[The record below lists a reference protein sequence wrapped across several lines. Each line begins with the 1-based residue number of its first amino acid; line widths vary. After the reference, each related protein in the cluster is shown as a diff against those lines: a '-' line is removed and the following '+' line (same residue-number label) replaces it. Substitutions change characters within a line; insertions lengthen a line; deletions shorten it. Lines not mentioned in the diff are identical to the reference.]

1 MISTSAI
8 PAGIYV
14 NGKYIKKKWA
24 GLDSNQR
31 KLTLTGLQPVPFSL
45 SGTDP
50 FHTYIFSMME
60 RRIKNHKELIVNSLI
75 QFHRKIVFSVI
86 KADILDYFSKH
97 VQIIRQQAC
106 FDVVAEYIA

>member
-1 MISTSAI
+1 MRI
-8 PAGIYV
+8 AGQ
-14 NGKYIKKKWA
+14 WA

-50 FHTYIFSMME
+50 FHTYIFSRLE
-60 RRIKNHKELIVNSLI
+60 RKIKNYQGLIVNSLI

-86 KADILDYFSKH
+86 ETDIFDYFSRQ

-106 FDVVAEYIA
+106 FDVVAEHIA

>member
-1 MISTSAI
+1 MKALLFSCSSKKMACNSHRI
-8 PAGIYV
+8 AGQ
-14 NGKYIKKKWA
+14 WA

-50 FHTYIFSMME
+50 SHTDIFSRLE
-60 RRIKNHKELIVNSLI
+60 RKIKNYQELIVNSLI

-86 KADILDYFSKH
+86 KTDILDYFSKQ
-97 VQIIRQQAC
+97 V
-106 FDVVAEYIA
+106 

>member
-1 MISTSAI
+1 MSPTGT
-8 PAGIYV
+8 PP
-14 NGKYIKKKWA
+14 KRKKWA

-50 FHTYIFSMME
+50 FHTDIFSRLE
-60 RRIKNHKELIVNSLI
+60 RKIKNYQEQIVNSLI

-86 KADILDYFSKH
+86 KTDILDYFSRQ
-97 VQIIRQQAC
+97 VRIVRQQAC

>member
-1 MISTSAI
+1 MRI
-8 PAGIYV
+8 AGQ
-14 NGKYIKKKWA
+14 WA

-50 FHTYIFSMME
+50 FHTDIFSRLE
-60 RRIKNHKELIVNSLI
+60 RRIKNYQEQIVNSLI

-86 KADILDYFSKH
+86 KTDILDYFSKQ
-97 VQIIRQQAC
+97 VRIIRQQAC

>member
-1 MISTSAI
+1 MRI
-8 PAGIYV
+8 AGQ
-14 NGKYIKKKWA
+14 WA

-50 FHTYIFSMME
+50 SHTDIFSILE
-60 RRIKNHKELIVNSLI
+60 RRIKNYQEQIVNSLI

-86 KADILDYFSKH
+86 KTDILDYFSKQ
-97 VQIIRQQAC
+97 VRIIRQQAF
-106 FDVVAEYIA
+106 FDVVTEDIA